1 MATIFSAEQLNM
13 MDQTALIRIILEQQK
28 QLAEQKLLLKQQ
40 IEQTKSLSNQVE
52 LLIEQVRIA
61 NQNRFGKKTERLD
74 AIDGQLS
81 LFNEA
86 EVTADPNAP
95 EPELEEVVVKE

>member
-1 MATIFSAEQLNM
+1 MATIFSAEQLNT
-13 MDQTALIRIILEQQK
+13 MDQTALIRIILEQQT
-28 QLAEQKLLLKQQ
+28 QLAEQGLLLKQQ

-74 AIDGQLS
+74 AIDG
-81 LFNEA
+81 
-86 EVTADPNAP
+86 
-95 EPELEEVVVKE
+95 